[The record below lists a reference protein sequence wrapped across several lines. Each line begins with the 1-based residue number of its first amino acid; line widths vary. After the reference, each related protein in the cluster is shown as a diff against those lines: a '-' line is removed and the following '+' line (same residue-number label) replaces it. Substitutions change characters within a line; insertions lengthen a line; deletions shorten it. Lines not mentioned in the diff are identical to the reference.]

1 MSIAD
6 QGRQAYILEATEL
19 LDELEQALLDLEET
33 PDDQELINRVFRAM
47 HTIKGSGAMF
57 GFDEIALFTHEVET
71 VMDQV
76 RSGEVGLNPELIDIL
91 FKSRDLIRDMLDDTG
106 ENRDKRSNELAESLQ
121 KIIAPETSV
130 PEKPSQ
136 PGPEDE
142 SLRNSDADEGNDLTT
157 FRIKFKPRENIFF
170 TGAKPLVLLDELFD
184 LGICAVKSGVP
195 KDSPLCKII
204 ARTDSIP
211 DISRMNP
218 EMCYTWWDIILT
230 TNQDENAIRD
240 IFIFVEDDCE
250 LLIERI
256 SSAGDIDTEEAHD
269 KLGEI
274 LVRRGALSSRDVDE
288 VLRLQKRI
296 GSILVQSGK
305 VSPQEVASALA
316 EQEIVQKSAIS
327 KKEKAE
333 VSSIRVD
340 SIKLDNLVDLVGELV
355 IAQARLN
362 QLVTDL
368 RSTSLQTLAEEMER
382 LSDSLRDSTLG
393 IRMMPIGATFSKFIR
408 LVRDLSK
415 DLHKEIRLE
424 TRGADTELDKTVI
437 ERLNDPLVHLL
448 RNSIDH
454 GIEEPEARL
463 QAGKPRQGTI
473 TLSAAHAGGEVIIEI
488 IDDGKGLDP
497 EVLRNKAVEKELINA
512 DSDLSDFALQ
522 QLIFEPGFSTAGKI
536 TGVSGRGVGMDV
548 VKRGIE
554 ALRGNIFLESKKGEG
569 TRVFIKLPLTLAIID
584 GLQIMIGH
592 DNLVIPLTVVEE
604 CVELKSDNKKKEAK
618 SVINLRGEIVPYIRL
633 GDWFSIPTQG
643 LDIEQIVI
651 VNVDKQ
657 RVGLVVDKVV
667 GQHQT
672 VIKSLG
678 QVYQNVRG
686 VSGATVRGDGSMAL
700 ILDVPVLV
708 QDVAREQ

>member
-6 QGRQAYILEATEL
+6 QGRQAYIVEATEL
-19 LDELEQALLDLEET
+19 LDELEEALLELEAT
-33 PDDQELINRVFRAM
+33 PDDYELINRVFRAM
-47 HTIKGSGAMF
+47 HTIKGSGSMF
-57 GFDEIALFTHEVET
+57 GFDEIANFTHEVET

-76 RSGEVGLNPELIDIL
+76 RSGEVSLTPELIDVL
-91 FKSRDLIRDMLDDTG
+91 FKSRDLIRDMLDQSG
-106 ENRDKRSNELAESLQ
+106 ENRDQRSAV
-121 KIIAPETSV
+121 IV
-130 PEKPSQ
+130 
-136 PGPEDE
+136 E
-142 SLRNSDADEGNDLTT
+142 SLRKIAVPESSSDSRQQENSLDHSQESEEDDYGDELTT
-157 FRIKFKPRENIFF
+157 FRIRFKPSKEIFF
-170 TGAKPLVLLDELFD
+170 TGAKPLALLDELFD
-184 LGICAVKSGVP
+184 LGICEVKSGVP
-195 KDSPLCKII
+195 KDSPLCRII

-211 DISRMNP
+211 GISDINP

-230 TNQDENAIRD
+230 TTKDENAIRD

-250 LLIERI
+250 LSIEKV
-256 SSAGDIDTEEAHD
+256 SSTAEAGTEDAHD

-274 LVRRGALSSRDVDE
+274 LVRRGALTSEDVEE
-288 VLRLQKRI
+288 VLRLQERI

-305 VSPQEVASALA
+305 VSPQEVASAVA
-316 EQEIVQKSAIS
+316 EQDIVKKAGAR
-327 KKEKAE
+327 KKEIRE

-340 SIKLDNLVDLVGELV
+340 SLKLDNLVDLVGELV

-362 QLVTDL
+362 QIVTEIH
-368 RSTSLQTLAEEMER
+368 SPVLQTLAEELER

-393 IRMMPIGATFSKFIR
+393 IRMMPIGATFSKFTR

-415 DLHKEIRLE
+415 DLNKEIRLVPK
-424 TRGADTELDKTVI
+424 GADTELDKTVI

-454 GIEEPEARL
+454 GIEDPETRL
-463 QAGKPRQGTI
+463 EAGKNRQGTI
-473 TLSAAHAGGEVIIEI
+473 ILSAAHAGGEVIIEI
-488 IDDGKGLDP
+488 LDDGQGLDP
-497 EVLRNKAVEKELINA
+497 QVIRQKAVERGLIGA
-512 DSDLSDFALQ
+512 DSDLDDYALQ
-522 QLIFEPGFSTAGKI
+522 QLIFEPGFSTASKV

-554 ALRGNIFLESKKGEG
+554 ALRGHISLESKKGQG
-569 TRVFIKLPLTLAIID
+569 TRVSIKLPLTLAIIE
-584 GLQIMIGH
+584 GLQIKVGQ
-592 DNLVIPLTVVEE
+592 DNLVIPLSVVEE
-604 CVELKSDNKKKEAK
+604 CVELKSEKGDKESK

-633 GDWFSIPTQG
+633 GDWFNIPCE
-643 LDIEQIVI
+643 DIKIEQIVI
-651 VNVDKQ
+651 VNVKDQ

-700 ILDVPVLV
+700 ILDVPALI

>member
-6 QGRQAYILEATEL
+6 QGRQAYIVEATEL

-33 PDDQELINRVFRAM
+33 PEDQELINRVFRSM
-47 HTIKGSGAMF
+47 HTIKGSGSMF
-57 GFDEIALFTHEVET
+57 GFDEIASFTHEVET

-76 RSGEVGLNPELIDIL
+76 RSGDVKLSPDLIDNL
-91 FKSRDLIRDMLDDTG
+91 FKSRDLIRDMLEDSG
-106 ENRDKRSNELAESLQ
+106 ENRAQRSKEIVDSL
-121 KIIAPETSV
+121 KTLVNPASSG
-130 PEKPSQ
+130 EKPEQAGTETLNASD
-136 PGPEDE
+136 EDE
-142 SLRNSDADEGNDLTT
+142 DQDLELVT
-157 FRIKFKPRENIFF
+157 FRIKFKPSQNIFF
-170 TGAKPLVLLDELFD
+170 TGAKPLVLLDELFEM
-184 LGICAVKSGVP
+184 GICEVKTGVP

-211 DISRMNP
+211 EISEMNP

-230 TNQDENAIRD
+230 TNRDENAIRD

-250 LLIERI
+250 LTIEKI
-256 SSAGDIDTEEAHD
+256 SSAGEIDTEEAHD

-274 LVRRGALSSRDVDE
+274 LVQRGALTARDVDE

-316 EQEIVQKSAIS
+316 EQEIVQKAGERR
-327 KKEKAE
+327 KTKTE

-340 SIKLDNLVDLVGELV
+340 SLKLDNLVDLVGELV

-368 RSTSLQTLAEEMER
+368 NSTSLQTLAEEMER

-393 IRMMPIGATFSKFIR
+393 IRMMPIGATFSKFTR

-454 GIEEPEARL
+454 GIEEPEARI

-497 EVLRNKAVEKELINA
+497 EVLRKKAMEKGLINV

-522 QLIFEPGFSTAGKI
+522 QLIFEPGFSTAGKV

-569 TRVFIKLPLTLAIID
+569 TKVSIKLPLTLAIID
-584 GLQIMIGH
+584 GLQIMIGQ
-592 DNLVIPLTVVEE
+592 DNLVIPLSVVEE
-604 CVELKSDNKKKEAK
+604 CVELKSGNKSKETK
-618 SVINLRGEIVPYIRL
+618 SVINLRGEIVPYVRL

-708 QDVAREQ
+708 QDAAREQ